1 MEFFLSFMT
10 AAVAMFAFLLFLYY
24 AVSMVSSGH
33 RHSSRKGR
41 EAPEAAGA
49 WPLMGHLHLLGG
61 RELPYKILG
70 AMADKYG
77 PVFTIRLGV
86 HRALVVSNSE
96 MAKECLTTN
105 DKAFSNRPKSIAVE
119 HMCYNYAMFGFSPYG
134 PYWREMRKITTLEL
148 LSNHRLAT
156 FNHIRESEVKASI
169 KNIYE
174 QWVKKNNSTSA
185 SNYKVPVV
193 VEMKRWFGDINL
205 NLIFRIVAGKRFV
218 EGDTAEGERCRK
230 SLRDFFDLMGVI
242 TVADAVPFLRWLDLG
257 GYEKAMKKTA
267 KELDGVLQGWLEEH
281 KHKRISGEAKA
292 EQDFMDVMLSVLDGG
307 VTQEGPKFDADTI
320 NKATCLSLT
329 LGATDTTT
337 VTLTWALAL
346 LLNNQQVLKRAQDEL
361 QTHVGS
367 HRQVKESDMK
377 ELPYLQAIVKETL
390 RLYPPAQLSPPR
402 EAVEDCFVGGYH
414 VPTGTRLFLNL
425 WKIHRDP
432 QVWADP
438 LEFQPERFLTINKD
452 VDVRGQHFELIP
464 FGSGR
469 RACPG
474 ISFALQVVQF
484 TLASLLHSFEFAT
497 PSDEVV
503 DMTESNGFTNIK
515 ATPLQV
521 LLIPRL
527 PAEFY
532 G

>member
-10 AAVAMFAFLLFLYY
+10 AAVAIFAFLLFLYY
-24 AVSMVSSGH
+24 AVCIVSSGH
-33 RHSSRKGR
+33 RDNTGKGR

-61 RELPYKILG
+61 PELPYKILG

-96 MAKECLTTN
+96 MVKECFTTN
-105 DKAFSNRPKSIAVE
+105 DKAFSNRPKCIAVE

-169 KNIYE
+169 KNIHE
-174 QWVKKNNSTSA
+174 QWVMKNNSTSA

-230 SLRDFFDLMGVI
+230 SLRDFFELMGVF

-267 KELDGVLQGWLEEH
+267 KELDCVLQGWLEEH

-292 EQDFMDVMLSVLDGG
+292 EQDFMDVLLSVLDDG

-320 NKATCLSLT
+320 NKATCL
-329 LGATDTTT
+329 
-337 VTLTWALAL
+337 
-346 LLNNQQVLKRAQDEL
+346 
-361 QTHVGS
+361 VGVS
-367 HRQVKESDMK
+367 
-377 ELPYLQAIVKETL
+377 
-390 RLYPPAQLSPPR
+390 
-402 EAVEDCFVGGYH
+402 
-414 VPTGTRLFLNL
+414 
-425 WKIHRDP
+425 
-432 QVWADP
+432 
-438 LEFQPERFLTINKD
+438 
-452 VDVRGQHFELIP
+452 
-464 FGSGR
+464 
-469 RACPG
+469 
-474 ISFALQVVQF
+474 
-484 TLASLLHSFEFAT
+484 
-497 PSDEVV
+497 
-503 DMTESNGFTNIK
+503 
-515 ATPLQV
+515 
-521 LLIPRL
+521 
-527 PAEFY
+527 
-532 G
+532 